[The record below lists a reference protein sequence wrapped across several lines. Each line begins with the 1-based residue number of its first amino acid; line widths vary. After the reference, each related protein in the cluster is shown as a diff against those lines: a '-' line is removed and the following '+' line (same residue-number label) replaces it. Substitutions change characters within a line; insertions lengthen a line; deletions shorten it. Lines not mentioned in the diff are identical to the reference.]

1 MAARMLFVCV
11 KAEIILLLKHRG
23 TKLVREAFSCS
34 RHGGVGRRRFDLV
47 EGRKGDKNRRLLGT
61 AAVLMFD
68 WKDMRRW
75 RQRACEGL
83 QLIFVTTAY

>member
-1 MAARMLFVCV
+1 MPPLPGTASDSLVQRVLPSSRSSTICWLSDEVASTMAARMLFVCV

-47 EGRKGDKNRRLLGT
+47 EGRKRGQK
-61 AAVLMFD
+61 
-68 WKDMRRW
+68 
-75 RQRACEGL
+75 
-83 QLIFVTTAY
+83 